1 MRARNNSQSFG
12 QMVTLIC
19 SYSRLEVYENN
30 QPISSGLNLLHRWNE
45 MMYLLRLVYYQQA
58 SVRLIYKLGSWKKVK
73 QINILPSD
81 SKDIWRKK
89 YFLNHFLIL
98 LKLGFEHIIL
108 SKMNLSNLGVLIF
121 SKLHWILAFL
131 ENCCEC
137 ADFIITNG
145 KKSRNQRLI
154 NFASSG
160 YFLKGIF
167 LQP

>member
-1 MRARNNSQSFG
+1 M
-12 QMVTLIC
+12 
-19 SYSRLEVYENN
+19 
-30 QPISSGLNLLHRWNE
+30 PSGL
-45 MMYLLRLVYYQQA
+45 
-58 SVRLIYKLGSWKKVK
+58 
-73 QINILPSD
+73 
-81 SKDIWRKK
+81 KDIWRKK

-160 YFLKGIF
+160 YPYRHFSYSPDPPTRLWFSDVNSFPSRFQENWQTTNNKWYIIAEAAWQF
-167 LQP
+167 KQLSIVYQIWSCQMCFFVPVWSCLW